1 MFFLRVRNK
10 VDLSAGN
17 PEFVEKGDMFL
28 TRKKYFK
35 TIRYAMT
42 RGIFR
47 GIFSYA

>member
-28 TRKKYFK
+28 TRKKYFE
-35 TIRYAMT
+35 TIC
-42 RGIFR
+42 GS
-47 GIFSYA
+47 FSQKWVNVLR